1 MLLNHFAD
9 PFQNGHASV
18 DQFFSESNH
27 LTEQFNPAYGGE
39 SQVGYG
45 FAENPS
51 GYEWAGQDDP
61 AVGHSQ
67 EFRGNGGYHQQLPS
81 SSTQQ
86 CGGDPHSLARRN
98 MEQENQMQVAENLPG
113 YETRKRGAG
122 RRPSEEELKAAE
134 QQQQQEYVYSGPDDL
149 DYDDEEVAPP
159 KGLDYWKKRM
169 PTLLIHG
176 GVILTWI
183 WLWSNFGFSKILTS
197 TSGSILYWGFMAFML
212 FGAFQSDHRSG
223 LYAEEREQLT
233 SIESNL
239 KVIVKI
245 VAITATLLLSFEI
258 LKKRSNGEQYAAFSA
273 LGVSFFIGLT
283 GLMAFTSKK
292 RGEHIRR
299 IRKLKGAAL
308 NLAIGL
314 MAVAALI
321 CFGMI
326 GATQPQVVIKQ
337 RGGGE
342 VAVGPTRTVKVLQ
355 PQEKIQVEL
364 VPQKPIVEY
373 VRSGGSSMNG
383 GGDYGSVDPGLQAM
397 APQYSA
403 PQYSAPQQQQQQQQP
418 GYYNGSPTVLQS
430 GHNEMSNAISPT
442 VLR

>member
-18 DQFFSESNH
+18 DQFFTESNH

-39 SQVGYG
+39 NNVGYG
-45 FAENPS
+45 FAENPA

-61 AVGHSQ
+61 SIGHSQ
-67 EFRGNGGYHQQLPS
+67 EFRSNGGYHQQLPKN
-81 SSTQQ
+81 QQ
-86 CGGDPHSLARRN
+86 CGGDQHALARRN
-98 MEQENQMQVAENLPG
+98 IEWENRHQTGEHLPGQPG
-113 YETRKRGAG
+113 YETHRRGAA
-122 RRPSEEELKAAE
+122 RRPSEEELKAEQE
-134 QQQQQEYVYSGPDDL
+134 QQQPEYIYSGPDDL
-149 DYDDEEVAPP
+149 EYDDEEVAPP
-159 KGLDYWKKRM
+159 KGMEYWKKRV

-176 GVILTWI
+176 GVILIWI
-183 WLWSNFGFSKILTS
+183 WLWSSFGFSKLLTN
-197 TSGSILYWGFMAFML
+197 TTGSILYWGFIAFTA
-212 FGAFQSDHRSG
+212 FGAMQSDHRAG

-239 KVIVKI
+239 KVVVKI
-245 VAITATLLLSFEI
+245 VAITATLLLSFEL
-258 LKKRSNGEQYAAFSA
+258 LKKRSGGEQYAAFSA
-273 LGVSFFIGLT
+273 LGISFFVGLT

-299 IRKLKGAAL
+299 YRKLKAAAL
-308 NLAIGL
+308 NLSIGL

-326 GATQPQVVIKQ
+326 GGGTNEVVIKQ

-342 VAVGPTRTVKVLQ
+342 AAAGPTRTVKVLQ

-373 VRSGGSSMNG
+373 VRSGG
-383 GGDYGSVDPGLQAM
+383 VDPSLQELAPRQPQQLQPQPQQQP
-397 APQYSA
+397 APQY
-403 PQYSAPQQQQQQQQP
+403 
-418 GYYNGSPTVLQS
+418 NVSPTIAPNQFS
-430 GHNEMSNAISPT
+430 AAGDNYAIAPT